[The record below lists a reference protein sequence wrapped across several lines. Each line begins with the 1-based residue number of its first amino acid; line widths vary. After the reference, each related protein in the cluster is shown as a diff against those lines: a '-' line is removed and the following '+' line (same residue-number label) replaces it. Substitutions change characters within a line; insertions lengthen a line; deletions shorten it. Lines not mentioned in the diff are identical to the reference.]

1 MSKIEPVLR
10 KLETG
15 QDFVT
20 KSVYNSSDLYQ
31 TGTLVNGNPIIKNVT
46 DNCCRLTQTIEPLNK
61 TNPDT
66 SVNISQPV
74 SSQITTQSVSTPLA
88 VWQTD
93 KSLHQS
99 TTTKRKAKRPTV
111 KAIKKKKFNIFM

>member
-15 QDFVT
+15 QALVT

-31 TGTLVNGNPIIKNVT
+31 TDTLVNGNPIIKNVT

-74 SSQITTQSVSTPLA
+74 SSQITAHSVSTPLA

-93 KSLHQS
+93 KSLVHS
-99 TTTKRKAKRPTV
+99 TTTK
-111 KAIKKKKFNIFM
+111 